1 MNGAAARRLRT
12 AATGLRSAGDGTVTL
27 LAVVLA
33 FAAGAFVIAVSDDAV
48 LESWGDVATDPLGAI
63 EETVATVADA
73 YWALIRGAILDPQGA
88 SLEAVLSPLSETV
101 VTATPLMLSGL
112 AVTLAFRAGLFNIG
126 GQGQAVVGAAA
137 AAFVGFHFNL
147 APGIHLAAALAAGIL
162 AGAVW
167 GGVPGW
173 LKGRTGAHEVIT
185 TIMLNYVATILIVYL
200 LAHETFRREGR
211 ADAISPLVRPDARLP
226 HLLGGDLRL
235 HAGLLVA
242 LAAAAAVGWLLAR
255 TTAGFE
261 LRATGLNL
269 RAAETAGMRPARVYL
284 VAMAVAGGLAGLAG
298 ATQMLGTD
306 FTLTPGVATGI
317 GFTGISVALLG
328 RATVKGTV
336 AASLLF
342 GGLQAGGIQM
352 QASTG
357 TPVDLVTIIQGLI
370 VLFIAAPLLVRSVFR
385 LRAADAS
392 PVAASTARG
401 WS

>member
-1 MNGAAARRLRT
+1 MRRRV
-12 AATGLRSAGDGTVTL
+12 GDGTVTV
-27 LAVVLA
+27 LAIVLA
-33 FAAGAFVIAVSDDAV
+33 FACGALVIALTDDPGAV
-48 LESWGDVATDPLGAI
+48 GDAFGALL
-63 EETVATVADA
+63 TG
-73 YWALIRGAILDPQGA
+73 ALLDPDGD
-88 SLEAVLSPLSETV
+88 SLRAVVAPLSETIT
-101 VTATPLMLSGL
+101 TATPLMLSGL

-147 APGIHLAAALAAGIL
+147 PPGIHLAAALLAGIV
-162 AGAVW
+162 AGGAW
-167 GGVPGW
+167 GAVPGW

-185 TIMLNYVATILIVYL
+185 TIMLNYVATILVVYL
-200 LAHETFRREGR
+200 LAQETFRRAGR
-211 ADAISPLVRPDARLP
+211 ADAISPLVRLDARFP
-226 HLLGGDLRL
+226 QLLGDDLRL

-242 LAAAAAVGWLLAR
+242 LVAAAGVWWLLAR

-269 RAAETAGMRPARVYL
+269 RAAETAGIRPARVYL
-284 VAMAVAGGLAGLAG
+284 LAMAFSGGLAGMAG

-317 GFTGISVALLG
+317 GFAGISVALLG

-336 AASLLF
+336 AASFLF

-385 LRAADAS
+385 LPLPGGAPD
-392 PVAASTARG
+392 AASTARG

>member
-1 MNGAAARRLRT
+1 MSRAAARPMRVG
-12 AATGLRSAGDGTVTL
+12 ATGLRSAGDGVVTL

-33 FAAGAFVIAVSDDAV
+33 FAVGALVIAVSDDAV
-48 LESWGDVATDPLGAI
+48 LESWGDVASNPLGAI

-73 YWALIRGAILDPQGA
+73 YWALLKGAILDPDGG
-88 SLEAVLSPLSETV
+88 SLQAVLSPLSETV

-126 GQGQAVVGAAA
+126 GQGQAVVGAAG

-147 APGIHLAAALAAGIL
+147 APGVHLAAALAAGIV
-162 AGAVW
+162 AGGIW
-167 GGVPGW
+167 GAVPGW

-200 LAHETFRREGR
+200 LTHEIFRREGR

-226 HLLGGDLRL
+226 ELLGGDLRL
-235 HAGLLVA
+235 HAGLFVA
-242 LAAAAAVGWLLAR
+242 LAAAAGVGWLLSR

-269 RAAETAGMRPARVYL
+269 RAAQTAGIRPARVY
-284 VAMAVAGGLAGLAG
+284 VSAMAMSGGLAGLAG

-306 FTLTPGVATGI
+306 FTLTPGVAGGL
-317 GFTGISVALLG
+317 GFAGISVALLG
-328 RATVKGTV
+328 RATVGGTV
-336 AASLLF
+336 AASFLF

-385 LRAADAS
+385 LRTADGP

>member
-1 MNGAAARRLRT
+1 MR
-12 AATGLRSAGDGTVTL
+12 AGDGVVTL

-33 FAAGAFVIAVSDDAV
+33 FACGAVVIAVTD
-48 LESWGDVATDPLGAI
+48 DVATA
-63 EETVATVADA
+63 ADA
-73 YWALIRGAILDPQGA
+73 YWALLTGAVLDPGGG

-147 APGIHLAAALAAGIL
+147 PPGIHLAAALVAGIL
-162 AGAVW
+162 AGGLW
-167 GGVPGW
+167 GAVPGW
-173 LKGRTGAHEVIT
+173 LKGRKGAHEVIT

-200 LAHETFRREGR
+200 LAQELFRRAGR

-226 HLLGGDLRL
+226 QLLGGDLRL

-242 LAAAAAVGWLLAR
+242 LAAAAAVGWYLTR

-269 RAAETAGMRPARVYL
+269 RAARTAGIRPARVYL
-284 VAMAVAGGLAGLAG
+284 AAMAVSGGLAGLAG

-317 GFTGISVALLG
+317 GFAGISVALLG
-328 RATVKGTV
+328 RATVPGTV
-336 AASLLF
+336 AASFLF

-370 VLFIAAPLLVRSVFR
+370 VLFIAAPLLVRGVFR
-385 LRAADAS
+385 LRAADG
-392 PVAASTARG
+392 PRVAASTARG